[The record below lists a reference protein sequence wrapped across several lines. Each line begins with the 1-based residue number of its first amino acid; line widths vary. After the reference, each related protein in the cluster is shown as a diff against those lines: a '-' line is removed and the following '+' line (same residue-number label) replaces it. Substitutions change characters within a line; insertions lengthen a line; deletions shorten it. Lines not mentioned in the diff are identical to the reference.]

1 MISPLTMTKRLPP
14 RMYASR
20 ISGTISANP
29 RLVPTPRKSVLST
42 PNCNRSPSLPYRASR
57 TMVTKTACIRIYN
70 FNEII
75 SKSLYKITIQR
86 NLNIY
91 MKKHNISIFQPVEVN
106 VLTGNII

>member
-1 MISPLTMTKRLPP
+1 MTKRLPP

-75 SKSLYKITIQR
+75 SKSFEIQR
-86 NLNIY
+86 NSNIY
-91 MKKHNISIFQPVEVN
+91 MKKHNISFFQPVEVN
-106 VLTGNII
+106 ILTGKILVSPTR

>member
-1 MISPLTMTKRLPP
+1 MTKRLPP

-57 TMVTKTACIRIYN
+57 TMVTKTACIKVYN
-70 FNEII
+70 FYEII
-75 SKSLYKITIQR
+75 SKPFQKAHV
-86 NLNIY
+86 
-91 MKKHNISIFQPVEVN
+91 KKHNISFFQPVEVN

>member
-70 FNEII
+70 YNEII
-75 SKSLYKITIQR
+75 SKSFEMSSKNYKTAKF
-86 NLNIY
+86 IY
-91 MKKHNISIFQPVEVN
+91 VYEE
-106 VLTGNII
+106 T

>member
-1 MISPLTMTKRLPP
+1 
-14 RMYASR
+14 MYASR

-57 TMVTKTACIRIYN
+57 TMVTKTACKRIYN

-75 SKSLYKITIQR
+75 SKSLNYNTAKFKYIH
-86 NLNIY
+86 
-91 MKKHNISIFQPVEVN
+91 MKKHNISFFQPVEVN
-106 VLTGNII
+106 ILTGNII

>member
-75 SKSLYKITIQR
+75 SKSFEQR

-91 MKKHNISIFQPVEVN
+91 MKKHNISFFQPVEVN

>member
-1 MISPLTMTKRLPP
+1 MTKRLPP

-57 TMVTKTACIRIYN
+57 TMVTNTAYIRIYN

-75 SKSLYKITIQR
+75 SKSFKMKSHYR
-86 NLNIY
+86 NVTFYI
-91 MKKHNISIFQPVEVN
+91 KKHNILFLPVEVN
-106 VLTGNII
+106 VLTGNIT